1 MHSPGAELDDQ
12 PEITDVM
19 ENEESNLCDTEEA
32 DDGTVVETPTLTEEV
47 NDVLSQLA
55 SSSNTVGDALPSET
69 LLKHPWAPNSADL
82 PSIVLTSHCSLNVNG
97 ISIILSRFGKRFD
110 LPIAL
115 SSVALQ

>member
-47 NDVLSQLA
+47 NDALSQLA

-69 LLKHPWAPNSADL
+69 LLKHPWAPDSADL
-82 PSIVLTSHCSLNVNG
+82 PSIVLPKSMSLERQWCPPVGLAVHCFHLLV
-97 ISIILSRFGKRFD
+97 
-110 LPIAL
+110 
-115 SSVALQ
+115 Q